1 MKRYIVRTIKRKR
14 QNSYTY
20 DYTDRNGKPV
30 SQETIRKVT
39 NALYIPPAQDNVQIN
54 LNKHEKV
61 LAIGYDEKGRSQ
73 YTYNK
78 QYTEKRNHEK
88 FKHMITLGES
98 YSKILRKIKQD
109 MYSEAETK
117 EKQIATILRFVIDCS
132 FRIGNEKYTRENKSY
147 GVTTLESR
155 HVRTKGTEIKVSF
168 VGKKGVHNHC
178 VFRNKKLS
186 KNLRTKKKTLKPKDR
201 LFSYRK
207 GARYYNV
214 RPSDVNRYLR
224 KFGNFTTKNFRTW
237 IANIELLHQ
246 LVKNSELF
254 TDVSEARKTKLVNLC
269 VDKVADKLHNTR
281 AVCKQNY
288 IDPRII
294 ETAINDTKRLRP
306 FQKCATK
313 EDYTN
318 EYLRFLK
325 QRE

>member
-1 MKRYIVRTIKRKR
+1 MQTSLVYIHNIF
-14 QNSYTY
+14 Q
-20 DYTDRNGKPV
+20 
-30 SQETIRKVT
+30 KV
-39 NALYIPPAQDNVQIN
+39 
-54 LNKHEKV
+54 
-61 LAIGYDEKGRSQ
+61 
-73 YTYNK
+73 
-78 QYTEKRNHEK
+78 
-88 FKHMITLGES
+88 
-98 YSKILRKIKQD
+98 
-109 MYSEAETK
+109 
-117 EKQIATILRFVIDCS
+117 
-132 FRIGNEKYTRENKSY
+132 
-147 GVTTLESR
+147 
-155 HVRTKGTEIKVSF
+155 
-168 VGKKGVHNHC
+168 
-178 VFRNKKLS
+178 KKLS

-294 ETAINDTKRLRP
+294 ETAINDTTQLQGFRN
-306 FQKCATK
+306 CTTK
-313 EDYTN
+313 EDYTE

-325 QRE
+325 KRD

>member
-39 NALYIPPAQDNVQIN
+39 NSLYIPPAQDNVQIN

-61 LAIGYDEKGRSQ
+61 LAIGYDEKGRAQ

-155 HVRTKGTEIKVSF
+155 HVRTNGTEIKVSF

-237 IANIELLHQ
+237 TANIELLHQ

-254 TDVSEARKTKLVNLC
+254 TDVSESRKTKIVNHC

-294 ETAINDTKRLRP
+294 EIAINDTAQLQGFRN
-306 FQKCATK
+306 CTTK
-313 EDYTN
+313 EDYTE

-325 QRE
+325 KRD